1 MTILV
6 TGGTGLIGSHLVERL
21 LAEGRQVRVLA
32 RPTSQRGELAELP
45 VPPEWVNGDLLDAS
59 SLQAA
64 MRGVE
69 QVYHLAA
76 VMRDWGSW
84 ELFYQANVTGTE
96 NVCAAALAAGVRRL
110 VHTSSI
116 AATGLEDYAG
126 LKDES
131 FPYVDPYQKGQ
142 HPYCATKSLGEQVVK
157 RYHDERGLP
166 AVILRPTYAY
176 GPREHNVGPYIVARV
191 LRRGLRL
198 LPGDG
203 RNLHHWVYVGDVVRA
218 LILAGQPGVPTGR
231 PYLIGGPPTTAR
243 EGWQALTEAMGCGP
257 IVYAPKS
264 VGWLVAV
271 ALEGLNWV
279 TSSRSSPLLSR
290 FRLAVLTNNNG
301 WDTGRAE
308 RELGFTPEVGVKEGM
323 AHAVKWWHEHGW
335 L

>member
-21 LAEGRQVRVLA
+21 VAEGRQVRVLV
-32 RPTSQRGELAELP
+32 RPTSQKGELADLP
-45 VPPEWVNGDLLDAS
+45 VEWVTGDLLDAA

-64 MRGVE
+64 MHGVE
-69 QVYHLAA
+69 LVYHLAA
-76 VMRDWGSW
+76 IMDDWGPW
-84 ELFYQANVTGTE
+84 KLFYQTNVTGTE
-96 NVCAAALAAGVRRL
+96 NVCAAALAAGVRQFI
-110 VHTSSI
+110 HASSI

-131 FPYVDPYQKGQ
+131 FPYVDPHGKDR

-166 AVILRPTYAY
+166 AVIVRPTYVY
-176 GPREHNVGPYIVARV
+176 GPREQKVGPYIVAHNV
-191 LRRGLRL
+191 RRGLRL

-203 RNLHHWVYVGDVVRA
+203 RNLHHWVYVGDLVRA

-231 PYLIGGPPTTAR
+231 PYLIGGPLTTAR
-243 EGWQALTEAMGCGP
+243 EGWQALTEAMGSRP

-264 VGWLVAV
+264 LGRLVAV
-271 ALEGLNWV
+271 ALEGLSRV
-279 TSSRSSPLLSR
+279 TGSRSSPLLSR
-290 FRLAVLTNNNG
+290 FRLAILTNNNG

-308 RELGFTPEVGVKEGM
+308 RELGFVPQVGVQEGM
-323 AHAVKWWHEHGW
+323 VRAVKWWREHGQ

>member
-21 LAEGRQVRVLA
+21 VVEGRQVRVLV
-32 RPTSQRGELAELP
+32 RPASRRSELSGLP
-45 VPPEWVNGDLLDAS
+45 VEWVNGDLLDAG

-64 MRGVE
+64 MHGVE

-76 VMRDWGSW
+76 AMDDWGPW

-110 VHTSSI
+110 VYTSSI

-126 LKDES
+126 LKDET
-131 FPYVDPYQKGQ
+131 FPYVDSGGKA
-142 HPYCATKSLGEQVVK
+142 HPYCVTKALAEQVVR
-157 RYHDERGLP
+157 RYHDDRSLP
-166 AVILRPTYAY
+166 AVILRPTYVY
-176 GPREHNVGPYIVARV
+176 GPREHKVGPYIVAGV

-203 RNLHHWVYVGDVVRA
+203 RNWHHWVYVRDVVRA
-218 LILAGQPGVPTGR
+218 LILAAQPGVPTGR
-231 PYLIGGPPTTAR
+231 PYLIGGPLTTAR
-243 EGWQALTEAMGCGP
+243 EGWQALTEAMGCRP
-257 IVYAPKS
+257 IICAPKS
-264 VGWLVAV
+264 LGWIVAV
-271 ALEGLNWV
+271 AMEGLSRV
-279 TSSRSSPLLSR
+279 ARSRSGPLLSR
-290 FRLAVLTNNNG
+290 FRLGILTNNNG

-308 RELGFTPEVGVKEGM
+308 RELGFVAEVGLKEGM
-323 AHAVKWWHEHGW
+323 AHTVRWWREHGW